1 MFIYFLKSECI
12 KMKDNM
18 SERTLEYWGWLQE
31 NLFAQSCCGLTFRL
45 LWESHTL
52 LPYAKVPNLLVFYWK
67 FKDKGSMTLRYYQF
81 NVILMSLMK
90 KKMMM
95 IMMTATT
102 ICATQRTV
110 AGNLFDMM
118 EPGLNITGTRVAEL
132 MTTSNIQCSIK
143 YIKVFFQCG
152 DFTCSPSHFKDSW
165 RIFLLGP
172 LFHKC

>member
-1 MFIYFLKSECI
+1 
-12 KMKDNM
+12 MK
-18 SERTLEYWGWLQE
+18 
-31 NLFAQSCCGLTFRL
+31 
-45 LWESHTL
+45 
-52 LPYAKVPNLLVFYWK
+52 
-67 FKDKGSMTLRYYQF
+67 LRYYQF

-95 IMMTATT
+95 IMMTATI

-110 AGNLFDMM
+110 TGNLFDMM

-143 YIKVFFQCG
+143 YIKVYFFHCG
-152 DFTCSPSHFKDSW
+152 DFTCSPSQFKDSW